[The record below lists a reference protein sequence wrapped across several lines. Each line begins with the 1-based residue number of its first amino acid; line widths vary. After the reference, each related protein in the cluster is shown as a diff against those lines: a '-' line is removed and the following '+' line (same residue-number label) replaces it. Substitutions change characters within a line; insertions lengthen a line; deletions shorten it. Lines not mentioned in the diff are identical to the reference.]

1 MAFGEKE
8 CKVCGNKFNKIPNF
22 LTRMCHENKNN
33 GGALIL
39 GFFLF
44 LFFGG
49 SRRYCSKECAAKA
62 NESAANALKKEKTVL
77 WRIRF
82 FVFFWFIVI
91 NLFLDVLVIHRIFF
105 NR

>member
-8 CKVCGNKFNKIPNF
+8 CKVCGRKFDRLPKIVRTQ
-22 LTRMCHENKNN
+22 LESKDDH
-33 GGALIL
+33 GGSVVGLLLWA
-39 GFFLF
+39 
-44 LFFGG
+44 FFGG

-62 NESAANALKKEKTVL
+62 NESAANALKKEKTVG

-82 FVFFWFIVI
+82 FVCFWFIVI